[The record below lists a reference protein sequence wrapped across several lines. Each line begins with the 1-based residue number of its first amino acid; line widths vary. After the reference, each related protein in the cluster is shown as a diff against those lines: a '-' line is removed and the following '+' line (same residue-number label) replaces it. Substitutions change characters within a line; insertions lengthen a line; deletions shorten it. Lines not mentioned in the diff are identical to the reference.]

1 MALALAIAVGESP
14 FHVRGST
21 YAGMVTYANKYLP
34 GGYAALVESI
44 EDPELRSFAEHV
56 FLPVA
61 WYDVLP
67 LIDLSR
73 ELARLE
79 GRSVRDSVKR
89 RAAFIAERD
98 VTGLYR
104 VLLRIV
110 SPEFAMNRLQKA
122 ACRYFDFGVAEE
134 LETGT
139 GYSKGRFGKLP
150 VGLTDWFGPMLEGY
164 AGVVLRMAGATAPQI
179 TVGEP
184 RPDGARNGFR
194 TVAFDVE
201 FRWT

>member
-1 MALALAIAVGESP
+1 MALALAVAVGESP

-21 YAGMVTYANKYLP
+21 YAGVVAYANQYLP
-34 GGYAALVESI
+34 GGYPALVESI
-44 EDPELRSFAEHV
+44 EDDGLKDFAQQV
-56 FLPVA
+56 FLSVS

-67 LIDLSR
+67 LMDLSR
-73 ELARLE
+73 ALARFE
-79 GRSVRDSVKR
+79 GRGVRESVKR
-89 RAAFIAERD
+89 RAAYIAERD

-104 VLLRIV
+104 VLLRMV
-110 SPEFAMNRLQKA
+110 SPEFAMNRLQKT
-122 ACRYFDFGVAEE
+122 ACRYFDFGIAEE
-134 LETGT
+134 LESGS

-164 AGVVLRMAGATAPQI
+164 AGVVLRMAGATAPLI
-179 TVGEP
+179 ILGEP

-194 TVAFDVE
+194 TVAFDIE